1 MLYPDAV
8 NNDEILYIIM
18 CRSFCAAPK
27 VIFIYCFKLSC
38 ISLNTSTNTDWK
50 LIKYIYIAQTLQN
63 TKSLKKEFL
72 EISREIYITINY
84 LYGTSVLHT
93 SFHAEF

>member
-1 MLYPDAV
+1 MQLTMMRY
-8 NNDEILYIIM
+8 YISL
-18 CRSFCAAPK
+18 CVGPFCAAPK

-50 LIKYIYIAQTLQN
+50 LIKYIYIYCSN
-63 TKSLKKEFL
+63 FTKYKVIKKEFL

>member
-38 ISLNTSTNTDWK
+38 ISLNISTNTDWK

-63 TKSLKKEFL
+63 TKFL

-84 LYGTSVLHT
+84 LYGTLVLHT